1 MSGGCQKWC
10 PEDGFRLLQT
20 SKRPHDERKLILS
33 GILLSVP
40 VSIKYDSNQERE
52 ASCLI
57 LYAMILGCD
66 MISPKE
72 YKA

>member
-40 VSIKYDSNQERE
+40 VSIEYDS
-52 ASCLI
+52 
-57 LYAMILGCD
+57 GCD
-66 MISPKE
+66 QVGQGDQTDQD
-72 YKA
+72 